1 MRIPVNNETPSNGK
15 NGRGLLIGGGI
26 GLGGS
31 VLVTIMGMGWNAIR
45 ADLAET
51 RIELREL
58 RADLKEI
65 QKLAAERGKAIPDL
79 ERRIEKLEK
88 YK

>member
-1 MRIPVNNETPSNGK
+1 
-15 NGRGLLIGGGI
+15 
-26 GLGGS
+26 
-31 VLVTIMGMGWNAIR
+31 
-45 ADLAET
+45 
-51 RIELREL
+51 L